1 MTHRFARGEVDLC
14 HADIVRTPSSTGF
27 LDSATSRRIGL
38 DINRDSRSTRSVPV
52 RGAANVRVRVRVRV
66 RIRVR
71 VRVRAGAG
79 ARARVRVRARPS
91 QRASLYGPLMP

>member
-14 HADIVRTPSSTGF
+14 HADIVRTPSSTGV
-27 LDSATSRRIGL
+27 LLCATSRRIGL

-52 RGAANVRVRVRVRV
+52 RGAAKVRVGVRVRVRV

-79 ARARVRVRARPS
+79 ARSGLVARLGLGLGSR
-91 QRASLYGPLMP
+91 

>member
-14 HADIVRTPSSTGF
+14 HADIVRTPSSTGV
-27 LDSATSRRIGL
+27 LLCATSRRIGL

-52 RGAANVRVRVRVRV
+52 RGAAKVRVGVRVRVRV

-71 VRVRAGAG
+71 IRVRLG
-79 ARARVRVRARPS
+79 
-91 QRASLYGPLMP
+91 LGPGLGPGLGLGRLKEQACMDR